1 MPPLPPHLQTQNTSE
16 ILCDVDVNVCVL
28 CVSASLHVCVSV
40 SRYRM
45 DYTQLLNFHRARG
58 ADVTIATTPADEDH
72 ATHLGVLMV
81 GAAAVCGIVL
91 PRVHVHCVIVKLAI
105 GCNCCAPV

>member
-1 MPPLPPHLQTQNTSE
+1 
-16 ILCDVDVNVCVL
+16 
-28 CVSASLHVCVSV
+28 
-40 SRYRM
+40 M

-81 GAAAVCGIVL
+81 GAAAVCGT
-91 PRVHVHCVIVKLAI
+91 
-105 GCNCCAPV
+105 CCLVYMFTV